1 MFQLILFCFVFY
13 KMLLGKLKESSFLQT
28 AVILWWEQN
37 ELILL
42 PGDSNP
48 GFATLCEFPN
58 P

>member
-13 KMLLGKLKESSFLQT
+13 KMLLRKLQESSFLQT
-28 AVILWWEQN
+28 AVILWWERN

-42 PGDSNP
+42 LEDSSP
-48 GFATLCEFPN
+48 GFDTLCEFSN